1 MAPLGSPSNHRAHEQ
16 ARRTNL
22 WQRSAGARAF
32 TPRGST
38 ADHRTVC
45 RRPAG
50 DHQETPPTLELKARA
65 SVGGQVMIDRSKTRA
80 CLSNLAALLASLTTL
95 QPSRMIYMSILGS
108 GGLPR
113 WKTGDEGRI
122 MVR

>member
-38 ADHRTVC
+38 ADHRTVR

-65 SVGGQVMIDRSKTRA
+65 SVGGQVKIDRSKTRA
-80 CLSNLAALLASLTTL
+80 AEKVYLVRLFTPLPLLVCRTWRLFGVAHDASAQSDDL
-95 QPSRMIYMSILGS
+95 PVNS
-108 GGLPR
+108 G
-113 WKTGDEGRI
+113 
-122 MVR
+122 